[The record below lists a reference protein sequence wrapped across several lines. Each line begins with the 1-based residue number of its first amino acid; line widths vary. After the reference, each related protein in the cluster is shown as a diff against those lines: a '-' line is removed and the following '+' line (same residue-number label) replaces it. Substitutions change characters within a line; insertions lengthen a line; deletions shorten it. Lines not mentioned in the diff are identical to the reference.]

1 MKYELV
7 KSSRDDIDRLI
18 EYKKRNI
25 YEYANDLSKEEIYKI
40 NSYVTSE
47 VPKLISNYCNI
58 IVDDKIIGCLLLTDK
73 DNGILLDEIYI
84 EEEYRN
90 KGIGTSVIKDVI
102 SKNKIIYLWVYKD
115 NFTFDDEVI
124 ENSLNVV
131 DEISKKISID
141 EFEIYFGQLPE
152 QGFALDYHY
161 GKYVNGTIIKTSLN
175 NSK

>member
-90 KGIGTSVIKDVI
+90 KGIGASIIKDVI
-102 SKNKIIYLWVYKD
+102 SKNKIIYLWVYKE
-115 NFTFDDEVI
+115 NLKAISLYKKLGFKVI
-124 ENSLNVV
+124 EETESRYYM
-131 DEISKKISID
+131 K
-141 EFEIYFGQLPE
+141 
-152 QGFALDYHY
+152 Y
-161 GKYVNGTIIKTSLN
+161 GK
-175 NSK
+175 